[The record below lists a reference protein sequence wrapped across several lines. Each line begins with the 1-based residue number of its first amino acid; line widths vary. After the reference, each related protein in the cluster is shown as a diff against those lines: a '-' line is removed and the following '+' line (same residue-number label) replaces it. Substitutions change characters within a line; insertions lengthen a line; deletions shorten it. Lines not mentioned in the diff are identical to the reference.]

1 MKHSD
6 DVSKAI
12 ELLKRT
18 LPEKNR
24 RNIASTPNNYAIW
37 YEYVTGENK
46 QLVTAIQELDKTNT
60 LYSTEI
66 LQSLYNQFISDAHEA
81 AVNQLSKSVREII
94 HDFLS
99 KVNKEGQD
107 LNQYAQTLASVSDR
121 VENINHIDDI
131 KELIQLLLSETRKRE
146 EATHNMQSMLENMSL
161 EMRKL
166 RAEVA
171 KLNSEATTDSL
182 TRVNNRRAFDIE
194 IEGLVSLSKSETKP
208 LCLVLADIDHFKG
221 FNEKFGESIGDKV
234 LRFVASLIKNNIK
247 GNDSVAR
254 FGGEQFAILLP
265 ETKLEG
271 ALSVAENIRE
281 KLAKQTLSDSA
292 AKIELGTIT
301 ASFGVT
307 CYQTGDSSDDLINK
321 ANIALRDAKKSG
333 RNKVASNT
341 EKQALSD
348 KVHRVIL

>member
-1 MKHSD
+1 MNHSD
-6 DVSKAI
+6 DVAKAI

-18 LPEKNR
+18 LPELNK

-46 QLVTAIQELDKTNT
+46 QLVNAVQELDKANT
-60 LYSTEI
+60 IYNTEI
-66 LQSLYNQFISDAHEA
+66 LQALYNEFISDAHEA

-99 KVNKEGQD
+99 KVSKEGQD
-107 LNQYAQTLASVSDR
+107 LNQYAQTLARVSDR

-131 KELIQLLLSETRKRE
+131 KELVQLLLSETKKRE
-146 EATHNMQSMLENMSL
+146 EATQSMQSMLENMSL
-161 EMRKL
+161 EMKKL

-194 IEGLVSLSKSETKP
+194 VEGLISLSKSASKP
-208 LCLVLADIDHFKG
+208 LCLVLIDIDHFKA
-221 FNEKFGESIGDKV
+221 FNEKFGHSIGDKV

-254 FGGEQFAILLP
+254 FSGEQFAVLLP

-271 ALSVAENIRE
+271 AVSVAENIRE

-292 AKIELGTIT
+292 AKIELGTIS
-301 ASFGVT
+301 ASLGVT
-307 CYQTGDSSDDLINK
+307 SYQPGESSDNFINK
-321 ANIALRDAKKSG
+321 ANIALSEAKNSG
-333 RNKVASNT
+333 RNKVVSNT
-341 EKQALSD
+341 EKPASEDQF
-348 KVHRVIL
+348 HRIIL

>member
-1 MKHSD
+1 MNHSD

-18 LPEKNR
+18 LPELNK

-46 QLVTAIQELDKTNT
+46 QLVNAVQELDKANT
-60 LYSTEI
+60 IYNTEI
-66 LQSLYNQFISDAHEA
+66 LQSLYNEFISDAHEA

-94 HDFLS
+94 HDFLN
-99 KVNKEGQD
+99 KVSKEGQD
-107 LNQYAQTLASVSDR
+107 LNQYAQTLANVSDR
-121 VENINHIDDI
+121 VGHINHIDDI
-131 KELIQLLLSETRKRE
+131 KELIALLLTETKKRE
-146 EATHNMQSMLENMSL
+146 EATQSMQGMLENMSL
-161 EMRKL
+161 EMKKL

-194 IEGLVSLSKSETKP
+194 IEGLISLSKSESKP
-208 LCLVLADIDHFKG
+208 LCMVLLDIDHFKA
-221 FNEKFGESIGDKV
+221 FNEKFGHSIGDKV

-254 FGGEQFAILLP
+254 FAGEQFAILLP

-271 ALSVAENIRE
+271 ALSVAENIRD

-301 ASFGVT
+301 ASLGVT
-307 CYQTGDSSDDLINK
+307 SYQCGESSDNFITK
-321 ANIALRDAKKSG
+321 ANIALSKAKNSG
-333 RNKVASNT
+333 RNKVVSNT
-341 EKQALSD
+341 EKALADD
-348 KVHRVIL
+348 KVHRIIL

>member
-18 LPEKNR
+18 LPELNK

-46 QLVTAIQELDKTNT
+46 QLVSAIQELDKTNT
-60 LYSTEI
+60 LFTSDI
-66 LQSLYNQFISDAHEA
+66 LQSLYNEFISDAHEA
-81 AVNQLSKSVREII
+81 AVNQLSESVREII
-94 HDFLS
+94 HDFLN
-99 KVNKEGQD
+99 KVSKEGHD
-107 LNQYAQTLASVSDR
+107 LNQYAQTLARVSDS
-121 VENINHIDDI
+121 VGNINHIDDI
-131 KELIQLLLSETRKRE
+131 KELVQLLLTETKKRE
-146 EATHNMQSMLENMSL
+146 EATQSMQNMLENMSL
-161 EMRKL
+161 EMKKL

-194 IEGLVSLSKSETKP
+194 IEGLISLSKAESKP
-208 LCLVLADIDHFKG
+208 LCLVLIDIDHFKA
-221 FNEKFGESIGDKV
+221 FNEKFGHSIGDKV

-254 FGGEQFAILLP
+254 FGGEQFAVLLP

-292 AKIELGTIT
+292 AKIELGTIS
-301 ASFGVT
+301 ASLGVS
-307 CYQTGDSSDDLINK
+307 CYKPGESSDELINK
-321 ANIALRDAKKSG
+321 ANIALSQAKNTG
-333 RNKVASNT
+333 RNRVLSHT
-341 EKQALSD
+341 EQQQTD
-348 KVHRVIL
+348 DNIHRIIL